1 MNRTSLNEQVT
12 NSYRRAFQG
21 GYDNAAQHWKKGLLA
36 IMVTVVSVCTWELV
50 AGRQGILAQRKLQ
63 TTNTKL
69 AASNESLARQG
80 NDLAEQNRLLATS
93 DFIAEKTIRETLLRA
108 RPGEVVYLFN
118 ETPNNNNNTPL
129 TFDDVIIVPTPPKKD
144 PKETPAA
151 H

>member
-1 MNRTSLNEQVT
+1 MNRPSLNEQVT

-50 AGRQGILAQRKLQ
+50 AGRQGILAERKRQ
-63 TTNTKL
+63 AQNTGL
-69 AASNESLARQG
+69 ATENQSLTRQVA
-80 NDLAEQNRLLATS
+80 DLAEQNRELATS
-93 DFIAEKTIRETLLRA
+93 DFVAEKTIRETLLRA

-118 ETPNNNNNTPL
+118 ETPTANNTPL

-144 PKETPAA
+144 PKETPAS